1 MTDEEWSERIA
12 KEKKARAE
20 AVALLC
26 QALQKAGVPLLSLNI
41 IEDGSDYSDCTVEAM
56 FKYGARHW
64 GVRYADISTDAPQT
78 ALWDILRQIP
88 ELRR

>member
-20 AVALLC
+20 AVGLLC
-26 QALQKAGVPLLSLNI
+26 QSLQVAGVPLYSLEI
-41 IEDGSDYSDCTVEAM
+41 VERGSDRLVKAT
-56 FKYGARHW
+56 FTW
-64 GVRYADISTDAPQT
+64 GERYADISMDAPHT

-88 ELRR
+88 ELR

>member
-12 KEKKARAE
+12 KEKKARAD

-26 QALQKAGVPLLSLNI
+26 QALQAAGVPLLALEI
-41 IEDGSDYSDCTVEAM
+41 IERGSDRTVKATFE
-56 FKYGARHW
+56 W
-64 GVRYADISTDAPQT
+64 GVRYANISMDAPHT

-88 ELRR
+88 ELRG

>member
-12 KEKKARAE
+12 KEKKARAD

-26 QALQKAGVPLLSLNI
+26 QALQKAGVPLISLEI
-41 IEDGSDYSDCTVEAM
+41 IEDGSDCMVKATFE
-56 FKYGARHW
+56 W
-64 GVRYADISTDAPQT
+64 GERWANISMDAPHT

-88 ELRR
+88 ELR

>member
-20 AVALLC
+20 AIALLC
-26 QALQKAGVPLLSLNI
+26 QALQKAGVPLLSLEI
-41 IEDGSDYSDCTVEAM
+41 FDRGASDCMVKAT
-56 FKYGARHW
+56 FTW
-64 GVRYADISTDAPQT
+64 GERWANISMDAPQT

-88 ELRR
+88 ELR

>member
-20 AVALLC
+20 AIALLC
-26 QALQKAGVPLLSLNI
+26 QALQQKAGVPLLSLEI
-41 IEDGSDYSDCTVEAM
+41 IERSSDRMVKATFE
-56 FKYGARHW
+56 W
-64 GVRYADISTDAPQT
+64 GIRYANISMDAPHT
-78 ALWDILRQIP
+78 ALWDIMRQIP

>member
-20 AVALLC
+20 AIALLC
-26 QALQKAGVPLLSLNI
+26 QALQKAGVPLYSLEIVERGSERLVKATFTWGERWANI
-41 IEDGSDYSDCTVEAM
+41 SM
-56 FKYGARHW
+56 
-64 GVRYADISTDAPQT
+64 DAPHT

-88 ELRR
+88 ELR

>member
-12 KEKKARAE
+12 KEKKARAD

-26 QALQKAGVPLLSLNI
+26 QALQKAGVPLLSLKI
-41 IEDGSDYSDCTVEAM
+41 IEDGSDCMVKATFE
-56 FKYGARHW
+56 W
-64 GVRYADISTDAPQT
+64 GERWANISMDAPHT

-88 ELRR
+88 ELR

>member
-1 MTDEEWSERIA
+1 MTDEEWSESIA

-26 QALQKAGVPLLSLNI
+26 QALQKAGVPLYSLEI
-41 IEDGSDYSDCTVEAM
+41 IERDSNRRVKAT
-56 FKYGARHW
+56 FTW
-64 GVRYADISTDAPQT
+64 GVRYANISMDAPHT

-88 ELRR
+88 ELR

>member
-20 AVALLC
+20 AIALLC
-26 QALQKAGVPLLSLNI
+26 QALQKAGVPLYSLEIVERDSERMVKATFAWGERRANI
-41 IEDGSDYSDCTVEAM
+41 SM
-56 FKYGARHW
+56 
-64 GVRYADISTDAPQT
+64 DAPQT

-88 ELRR
+88 ELR

>member
-20 AVALLC
+20 AIALLC
-26 QALQKAGVPLLSLNI
+26 QALQKAGVPLLSLEI
-41 IEDGSDYSDCTVEAM
+41 SERGSDRMVKATFE
-56 FKYGARHW
+56 W
-64 GVRYADISTDAPQT
+64 GIRYANISMDAPHT
-78 ALWDILRQIP
+78 ALWDIMRQIP